1 MTFLGIWAE
10 DLREFCLFFP
20 ATVQSFQKL
29 KTAKEI
35 YFGTDYDNQ
44 RNGEV
49 SKIASN
55 NDM

>member
-1 MTFLGIWAE
+1 MKWL
-10 DLREFCLFFP
+10 
-20 ATVQSFQKL
+20 SFSEWTSL
-29 KTAKEI
+29 SWSKEAYMINPIDRRI

-49 SKIASN
+49 FKIASN